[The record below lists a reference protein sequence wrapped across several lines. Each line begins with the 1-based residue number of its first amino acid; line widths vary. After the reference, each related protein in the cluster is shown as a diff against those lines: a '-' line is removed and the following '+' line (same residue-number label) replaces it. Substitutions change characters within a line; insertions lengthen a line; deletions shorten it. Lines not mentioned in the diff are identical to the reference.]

1 TGVDST
7 QPWLSASYEAL
18 DLPEDNSDAT
28 EALHRDVLDKAHAL
42 DRMKATDWPKGLL
55 SQMLQT
61 LKNPMEHVYV
71 LSYLLK
77 LDVPKQQS
85 IHEAPTRA
93 EGMRLV
99 HAALVH
105 EIQVLQLQE
114 EIAAQAA
121 SSVSAEQRQY

>member
-1 TGVDST
+1 IEEALKGEDKSIVVVTQRNGATAEPARDDLYDIGTRAYIHRMERHGEDVVSLVLRGVERVRITGVDST

-61 LKNPMEHVYV
+61 LKNPM
-71 LSYLLK
+71 
-77 LDVPKQQS
+77 
-85 IHEAPTRA
+85 
-93 EGMRLV
+93 
-99 HAALVH
+99 
-105 EIQVLQLQE
+105 
-114 EIAAQAA
+114 
-121 SSVSAEQRQY
+121 